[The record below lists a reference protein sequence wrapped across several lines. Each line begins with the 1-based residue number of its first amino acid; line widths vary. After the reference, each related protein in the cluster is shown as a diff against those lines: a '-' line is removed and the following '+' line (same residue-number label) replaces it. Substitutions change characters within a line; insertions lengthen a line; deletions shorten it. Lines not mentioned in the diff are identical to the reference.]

1 MKKLFLLAL
10 IVACMPWNSVNAQES
25 NEVQAPATL
34 FAYPVAP
41 DTIKTFENRVNY
53 IVDNFWGNYDLSKP
67 IADLNAF
74 NGAFRDYLGFLR
86 YCHRTVAISSVRD
99 FLFKAQTNKAN
110 FEKIAMLAEMGV
122 YNVGAEY
129 WSDEIYTEFL
139 KAVIGNKQLKQD
151 VRKYYA
157 KQMERINRTQLGASL
172 ASVTYTD
179 ADGKKVSIADIEA
192 DMVMIFITL
201 DSDADQSF
209 QRVRLSTDVAINS
222 ILDSGKVKLLCLS
235 PEKYSKEW
243 AHNAKGYAQNWLV
256 GACPELSVEGDYDVR
271 YTPSFIILDK
281 DKNIIQK
288 NVDLE
293 AIKATFGG

>member
-41 DTIKTFENRVNY
+41 DTIKTFENRVDY

-110 FEKIAMLAEMGV
+110 FEKIAMLAEMGL

-139 KAVIGNKQLKQD
+139 KSVIGNKQLKQD

>member
-110 FEKIAMLAEMGV
+110 FEKIAMLAEMGL

-192 DMVMIFITL
+192 DMVMIYITL

>member
-10 IVACMPWNSVNAQES
+10 IVACMPWNSVKAQES

-110 FEKIAMLAEMGV
+110 FEKIAMLAEMGL

-243 AHNAKGYAQNWLV
+243 AHNAKDYAQNWLV

>member
-110 FEKIAMLAEMGV
+110 FEKIAMLAEMGL

-139 KAVIGNKQLKQD
+139 KSVIANKQLKQD
-151 VRKYYA
+151 MRKYYA

>member
-1 MKKLFLLAL
+1 
-10 IVACMPWNSVNAQES
+10 MPWNSVNAQES

-110 FEKIAMLAEMGV
+110 FEKIAMLAEMGL

-139 KAVIGNKQLKQD
+139 KSVIGNKQLKQD
-151 VRKYYA
+151 MRKYYA

-172 ASVTYTD
+172 AGVTYTD

>member
-110 FEKIAMLAEMGV
+110 FEKIAMLAEMGL

-172 ASVTYTD
+172 AGVTYTD

-222 ILDSGKVKLLCLS
+222 ILNSGKVKLLCLS

>member
-74 NGAFRDYLGFLR
+74 NGAFRDYLRFLR

-110 FEKIAMLAEMGV
+110 FEKIAMLAEMGL

-222 ILDSGKVKLLCLS
+222 ILDNGKVKLLCLS

>member
-110 FEKIAMLAEMGV
+110 FEKIAMLAEMGL

-139 KAVIGNKQLKQD
+139 KSVIGNKQLKQD
-151 VRKYYA
+151 MRKYYA

>member
-1 MKKLFLLAL
+1 
-10 IVACMPWNSVNAQES
+10 MPWNSVNAQES

-110 FEKIAMLAEMGV
+110 FEKIAMLAEMGL

-139 KAVIGNKQLKQD
+139 KSVIGNKQLKQD

-172 ASVTYTD
+172 AGVTYTD

>member
-10 IVACMPWNSVNAQES
+10 IVACMPWNSVKAQES

-110 FEKIAMLAEMGV
+110 FEKIAMLAEMGL

-172 ASVTYTD
+172 AGVTYTD

>member
-110 FEKIAMLAEMGV
+110 FEKIAMLAEMGL

-172 ASVTYTD
+172 AGVTYTD

>member
-110 FEKIAMLAEMGV
+110 FEKIAMLAEMGL

-139 KAVIGNKQLKQD
+139 KSVIGNKQLKQD

-222 ILDSGKVKLLCLS
+222 ILNSGKVKLLCLS

>member
-74 NGAFRDYLGFLR
+74 NGSFRDYLGFLR

-110 FEKIAMLAEMGV
+110 FEKIAMLAEMGL

>member
-25 NEVQAPATL
+25 NDVQAPATL

-110 FEKIAMLAEMGV
+110 FEKIAMLAEMGL

-139 KAVIGNKQLKQD
+139 KSVIGNKQLKQD
-151 VRKYYA
+151 MRKYYA

-172 ASVTYTD
+172 AGVTYTD

>member
-110 FEKIAMLAEMGV
+110 FEKIAMLAEMGL

-151 VRKYYA
+151 VRKYYV

>member
-110 FEKIAMLAEMGV
+110 FEKIAMLAEMGL

-256 GACPELSVEGDYDVR
+256 GACPELSVDGDYDVR

>member
-110 FEKIAMLAEMGV
+110 FEKIAMLAEMGL

-209 QRVRLSTDVAINS
+209 QRVRLSNDVAINS

>member
-10 IVACMPWNSVNAQES
+10 IVACMPWNSVKAQES

-110 FEKIAMLAEMGV
+110 FEKIAMLAEMGL

-222 ILDSGKVKLLCLS
+222 ILNSGKVKLLCLS

>member
-110 FEKIAMLAEMGV
+110 FEKIAMLAEMGL

-179 ADGKKVSIADIEA
+179 ADGKKVSIVDIEA

>member
-10 IVACMPWNSVNAQES
+10 IVACMPWNSVKAQES

-110 FEKIAMLAEMGV
+110 FEKIAMLAEMGL

-179 ADGKKVSIADIEA
+179 ADGKKVSIVDIEA

-201 DSDADQSF
+201 DSNADQSF

>member
-110 FEKIAMLAEMGV
+110 FEKIAMLAEMGL

-139 KAVIGNKQLKQD
+139 KSVIGNKQLKQD

-172 ASVTYTD
+172 AGVTYTD

>member
-10 IVACMPWNSVNAQES
+10 IVACMPGNSVNAQES

-110 FEKIAMLAEMGV
+110 FEKIAMLAEMGL

>member
-110 FEKIAMLAEMGV
+110 FEKIAMLAEMGL

-222 ILDSGKVKLLCLS
+222 ILDSGKMKLLCLS

>member
-110 FEKIAMLAEMGV
+110 FEKIAMLAEMGL

-243 AHNAKGYAQNWLV
+243 AHKAKGYAQSWLV

>member
-1 MKKLFLLAL
+1 
-10 IVACMPWNSVNAQES
+10 MPWNSVNAQES

-110 FEKIAMLAEMGV
+110 FEKIAMLAEMGL

-172 ASVTYTD
+172 AGVTYTD

>member
-34 FAYPVAP
+34 LAYPVAP

-110 FEKIAMLAEMGV
+110 FEKIAMLAEMGL

>member
-110 FEKIAMLAEMGV
+110 FEKIAMLAEMGL

-139 KAVIGNKQLKQD
+139 KSVIGNKQLKQD
-151 VRKYYA
+151 MRKYYA

-172 ASVTYTD
+172 ADVTYTD

>member
-110 FEKIAMLAEMGV
+110 FEKIAMLAEMGL

-179 ADGKKVSIADIEA
+179 ADGKKVSIDDIEA

>member
-110 FEKIAMLAEMGV
+110 FEKIAMLAEMGLF
-122 YNVGAEY
+122 NVGAEY

-222 ILDSGKVKLLCLS
+222 ILDSGNVKLLCLS

>member
-74 NGAFRDYLGFLR
+74 NGASRDYLGFLR

-110 FEKIAMLAEMGV
+110 FEKIAMLAEMGL

>member
-110 FEKIAMLAEMGV
+110 FEKIAMLAEMGL

-139 KAVIGNKQLKQD
+139 KSVIGNKQLKQD
-151 VRKYYA
+151 MRKYYA

-256 GACPELSVEGDYDVR
+256 GACPELSVDGDYDVR

>member
-110 FEKIAMLAEMGV
+110 FEKIAMLAEMGL

-139 KAVIGNKQLKQD
+139 KSVIGNKQLKQD
-151 VRKYYA
+151 MRKYYA

-172 ASVTYTD
+172 AGVTYTD

>member
-67 IADLNAF
+67 IAGLNAF
-74 NGAFRDYLGFLR
+74 NGAFRDDLGFLR

-110 FEKIAMLAEMGV
+110 FEKIAMLAEMGL

>member
-110 FEKIAMLAEMGV
+110 FEKIAMLAEMGL

-201 DSDADQSF
+201 DSNADQSF

>member
-110 FEKIAMLAEMGV
+110 FEKIAMLAEMDL

>member
-1 MKKLFLLAL
+1 
-10 IVACMPWNSVNAQES
+10 MPWNSVNAQES

-110 FEKIAMLAEMGV
+110 FEKIAMLAEMGL

-201 DSDADQSF
+201 DSNADQSF

>member
-1 MKKLFLLAL
+1 M
-10 IVACMPWNSVNAQES
+10 
-25 NEVQAPATL
+25 QAPATL

-110 FEKIAMLAEMGV
+110 FEKIAMLAEMGL

-151 VRKYYA
+151 MRKYYA

>member
-10 IVACMPWNSVNAQES
+10 IVACMPWNSVKAQES

-67 IADLNAF
+67 IADLDAF

-110 FEKIAMLAEMGV
+110 FEKIAMLAEMGL